1 MSNWLFLMLLYAFFG
16 WFKKKQRDKS
26 VEKSEGNDSQKSN
39 SIVDFGEGILNAL
52 IGDEKQAP
60 EYSSISNQIKPEEY
74 DQSSEDYFDNEEQL
88 KEEQE
93 DAKIST
99 EQLQT
104 KKNIWSSTIRVKK
117 SRRHNGNILAGL
129 IDLNDPV
136 KTGVIFKEI
145 FDKPKALR

>member
-1 MSNWLFLMLLYAFFG
+1 MSNWLVLMLLYAFFG

-26 VEKSEGNDSQKSN
+26 VEKIEGNDSQKSN
-39 SIVDFGEGILNAL
+39 SILDFGEGILNAL
-52 IGDEKQAP
+52 IGDDKPVP
-60 EYSSISNQIKPEEY
+60 EYSSISNQIKSEEY
-74 DQSSEDYFDNEEQL
+74 DHSSEDYFDNEEKL
-88 KEEQE
+88 KEE

-99 EQLQT
+99 EHPQT
-104 KKNIWSSTIRVKK
+104 KKNIWSSTARVKK
-117 SRRHNGNILAGL
+117 SRRNILAGL

>member
-16 WFKKKQRDKS
+16 SFKKKQRDKS
-26 VEKSEGNDSQKSN
+26 VEKLEGNDSQKSN

-52 IGDEKQAP
+52 IGDEKPAP

-74 DQSSEDYFDNEEQL
+74 DQPSEDYSDNEEQS
-88 KEEQE
+88 KEE

-117 SRRHNGNILAGL
+117 SRRNNGNILAGL